1 MSVSAVLITYN
12 RQRNLAAIIDYL
24 SSKPY
29 IGEILI
35 RDNGKLENLKC
46 YGRYMT
52 ARQASQ
58 DIIYFQDDDC
68 IVQNIDKI
76 YEVFRRDPSRIAFG
90 LSPTHYPLW
99 THRTFEYPQGQL
111 AMMGW
116 GSFVLKDW
124 CEEATFQPYIDKYGR
139 DAMFHREADRIFSML
154 LNRNHNAVL
163 ADLEHLPGYDT
174 DGAMW
179 KEQKVM
185 PVEDSVM
192 AVKTDIK
199 KFMPNPEDLERVR
212 QFESL
217 KRQEHIEN
225 AKKYEHL
232 KDNVNIDKVQD
243 VALPQNKKQTTK
255 IDIAALQNEKQK
267 YIFYL
272 FSKSIPNIAVE
283 SVFNQSKK
291 LDINFYGVLRGIDK
305 ERVVLEKVKGIKGF
319 EEITVKVN
327 PLIFKAVG
335 AQMVPAIVYAY
346 CPPPAMF
353 RTADCEWKYVVYG
366 DISLLGA
373 LEVMGRHDSEA
384 QRLYEELLNAF

>member
-1 MSVSAVLITYN
+1 MLHRISVS
-12 RQRNLAAIIDYL
+12 IIALLFAYSFAFAEDTHKV
-24 SSKPY
+24 S
-29 IGEILI
+29 IEIPTPCH
-35 RDNGKLENLKC
+35 K
-46 YGRYMT
+46 
-52 ARQASQ
+52 
-58 DIIYFQDDDC
+58 
-68 IVQNIDKI
+68 VDKI
-76 YEVFRRDPSRIAFG
+76 DGNKVYLKSSDKQCIQVISR
-90 LSPTHYPLW
+90 T
-99 THRTFEYPQGQL
+99 
-111 AMMGW
+111 
-116 GSFVLKDW
+116 
-124 CEEATFQPYIDKYGR
+124 YIDIHKEITSVYTY
-139 DAMFHREADRIFSML
+139 
-154 LNRNHNAVL
+154 V
-163 ADLEHLPGYDT
+163 